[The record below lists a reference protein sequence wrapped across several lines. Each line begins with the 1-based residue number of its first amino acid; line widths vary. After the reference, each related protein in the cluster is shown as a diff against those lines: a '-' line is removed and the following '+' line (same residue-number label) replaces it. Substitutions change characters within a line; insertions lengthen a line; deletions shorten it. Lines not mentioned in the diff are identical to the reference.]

1 MKDKRTKE
9 QYSKEQYKKDNT
21 FIIDVAKDFSTLP
34 HGRYHRDSPDCAEAL
49 MIMIHD
55 VLDYHKWV
63 EVRFDNLAIVAVG
76 SSFLEHLAQMI
87 VVNHC
92 SECVT
97 VTSDDDWV
105 MSRWDKYFN
114 SYYDKLNRG
123 EL

>member
-9 QYSKEQYKKDNT
+9 QYRKDNT

-34 HGRYHRDSPDCAEAL
+34 QGRYHSDSPDCAEAL

-55 VLDYHKWV
+55 VLDYENFI
-63 EVRFDNLAIVAVG
+63 EVRFNNLAIVAVG

-87 VVNHC
+87 VINHC
-92 SECVT
+92 SEYIT
-97 VTSDDDWV
+97 VTSDDEWV

-114 SYYDKLNRG
+114 SYYDKWNRG